1 VLGAATVLILAAVWS
16 VAGWRLWQTT
26 VPGGLELPHLDARD
40 YLTGAQLHR
49 ADSYERFERVNWVL
63 TTIVLFGVLA
73 WYAVRGARF
82 ARESAAGPIGTGMLL
97 AMLGFGL
104 VWLVQVPFHLVGN
117 WWERRHGV
125 SKVGYA
131 ELLFGGWFAL
141 GVEFLFLSFA
151 VLIVM
156 GLAGIFGDRWWIPGS
171 AIFIGL
177 AALFVFISPYTVVG
191 EHGIRDPQLAA
202 DVRRIARL
210 EGVAGVPVAVQDVDS
225 TSSANAYATGVGP
238 SRKVFLWNTLLDGR
252 FTGRE
257 VRVVVAHEFG
267 HQARGHL
274 WKGIAWY
281 ALFAIPG
288 AWVIARVTR
297 RRGGMRAPEAVPLAL
312 LTLAVL
318 TFLAQPLENV
328 ISRHMEAEADWR
340 ALETTRDPEAATS
353 LFRRFSITS
362 LSDPTPPG
370 WAYALLET
378 HPPILDRIEMAQAW
392 KARHPGAR
400 PLFPSGQ

>member
-1 VLGAATVLILAAVWS
+1 VLGAATVLVLAAVWS

-26 VPGGLELPHLDARD
+26 VPGDLELPHLDPRD
-40 YLTGAQLHR
+40 YLSAAQLHR
-49 ADSYERFERVNWVL
+49 ADTYERFERLNWVL
-63 TTIVLFGVLA
+63 STMVLFGVLA

-82 ARESAAGPIGTGMLL
+82 ARESAAGRIGTGMLL

-104 VWLVQVPFHLVGN
+104 VWLVQVPFHVLGN
-117 WWERRHGV
+117 WWERRHGI

-131 ELLFGGWFAL
+131 ELVFGGWIAL

-156 GLAGIFGDRWWIPGS
+156 GLAGIFGDLWWIPGS
-171 AIFIGL
+171 AVFIGL
-177 AALFVFISPYTVVG
+177 AALFVFISPYMVVG
-191 EHGIRDPQLAA
+191 EHGIRDPRLAA

-210 EGVAGVPVAVQDVDS
+210 EGVASVPVAVEDVDN

-238 SRKVFLWNTLLDGR
+238 SREVFLWNTLLDGR

-274 WKGIAWY
+274 WKGIVWY

-297 RRGGMRAPEAVPLAL
+297 RRGGMRVPEAVPLAL
-312 LTLAVL
+312 FTLAVL

-340 ALETTRDPEAATS
+340 ALETTRDPEAATG

-362 LSDPTPPG
+362 LGDPTPPG

-392 KARHPGAR
+392 KARHPGAK
-400 PLFPSGQ
+400 PLFGPQG